1 MLSAEEMNKGKIPKR
16 CYTANIKKFD
26 TTEHMFN
33 IENEIENLSSCK
45 HRNIE
50 SLLGFC
56 DEGPDIILVFE
67 FFGGVLLYNHLRT
80 LGAWEKRLKI
90 CLEIAHGLNYI
101 HNEMEDQKMVIHR
114 AICSRNI
121 YVDENE
127 GVKITGLFQKPWFLP
142 PNQIGNG
149 KVDFKN
155 TYPCFDPYMDPE
167 YAKTGKLKKESDV
180 YSFGAVMF
188 EILCGRSAV
197 GLTNI
202 NRGQG
207 HELLSQVVRRWF
219 ETGIIK
225 KKIASVLMAENGEH
239 KFSLNK
245 GPNKDSLE
253 AFFEIAY
260 RCVAETQNERPTMK
274 VVVKELEKSLSFQEN
289 NKDIFRMSLEE
300 IKLATHDFSPLNN
313 IGEGGFGRVYKG
325 KVAHKHVYGNYTIV
339 AKRLD
344 TSHGQGEQQYYN
356 ELQILYEFKH
366 ENVIGLVGYSD
377 ETNEKIIVYQHACK
391 GSLDK
396 YLNHASLTWRNRL
409 MICIDFATGLDFLH
423 GGVHGKE
430 VVIHRDI
437 KAANIL
443 LFEDWKAKIGD
454 FGLSIIST
462 VNKEADY
469 VIDHACGTPGYCDPL
484 YKKSGFL
491 TIESDIYSFGVVLF
505 EILCGRSTFEIR
517 KYEGQYL
524 PDFVKHKFEEGKQNE
539 VLFEALK
546 KEIMQKSLTTFQNIA
561 IQCLD
566 GNREKRPR
574 AKQIL
579 TELKKALEFQED
591 GA

>member
-1 MLSAEEMNKGKIPKR
+1 
-16 CYTANIKKFD
+16 
-26 TTEHMFN
+26 
-33 IENEIENLSSCK
+33 
-45 HRNIE
+45 
-50 SLLGFC
+50 
-56 DEGPDIILVFE
+56 
-67 FFGGVLLYNHLRT
+67 
-80 LGAWEKRLKI
+80 
-90 CLEIAHGLNYI
+90 
-101 HNEMEDQKMVIHR
+101 MEDQKMRIHS
-114 AICSRNI
+114 AISSCNI
-121 YVDENE
+121 LLDNRER
-127 GVKITGLFQKPWFLP
+127 VKITGFQKPLFLP
-142 PNQIGNG
+142 PNQIGDG
-149 KVDFKN
+149 QADSKN

-188 EILCGRSAV
+188 QILCGKSADE
-197 GLTNI
+197 LTNKKE
-202 NRGQG
+202 GQG
-207 HELLSQVVRRWF
+207 HELVSQVVRRWF
-219 ETGIIK
+219 DTGIE
-225 KKIASVLMAENGEH
+225 KKIASVLMAKNGED

-253 AFFEIAY
+253 AFIEIAY
-260 RCVAETQNERPTMK
+260 RCLAETQDERPTMK
-274 VVVKELEKSLSFQEN
+274 VVIKELEKSLSFQEN

-325 KVAHKHVYGNYTIV
+325 KVGNKHVYGNYTIV

-356 ELQILYEFKH
+356 ELQILYEYTH
-366 ENVIGLVGYSD
+366 ENVIGLVGYND
-377 ETNEKIIVYQHACK
+377 ETNEKIIVYEHACK

-396 YLNHASLTWRNRL
+396 YLNDASLTWRNRL

-423 GGVHGKE
+423 GGIRGKE

-437 KAANIL
+437 KPANIL

-469 VIDHACGTPGYCDPL
+469 VIDHACGTRGYCDPL

-505 EILCGRSTFEIR
+505 EILCGRSTFEIH
-517 KYEGQYL
+517 KYEGRYL

-539 VLFEALK
+539 VVFEALK

-579 TELKKALEFQED
+579 AELKKALEFQVS
-591 GA
+591 